1 MIKWW
6 KRNKE
11 LKQRIVQL
19 EGQIK
24 LMREHVLSQNKEI
37 LTYKKKIR
45 ELQMLLDIAENTKR
59 Y

>member
-1 MIKWW
+1 MIGWW

-11 LKQRIVQL
+11 LKRRIIQL
-19 EGQIK
+19 EDQIR
-24 LMREHVLSQNKEI
+24 LMQEHILSQNKEI
-37 LTYKKKIR
+37 LTHKKKIA